1 MKKTNQSTKSKV
13 EANDEVFVVNGRV
26 YRRNMVPKDNT
37 QKSTPVSTSGN
48 ASDNESRTNQSQKA
62 TNEAGCCWAFY
73 LVVYVV
79 VAAILAVA
87 GAGVAALA
95 WPLVVGVII
104 FIAGLIVYCFK
115 G

>member
-26 YRRNMVPKDNT
+26 YRRNTT
-37 QKSTPVSTSGN
+37 QKSTPTSSTSGN
-48 ASDNESRTNQSQKA
+48 ASDNESRTNQSQKV

-79 VAAILAVA
+79 VAAILAIA
-87 GAGVAALA
+87 GAGVAALV